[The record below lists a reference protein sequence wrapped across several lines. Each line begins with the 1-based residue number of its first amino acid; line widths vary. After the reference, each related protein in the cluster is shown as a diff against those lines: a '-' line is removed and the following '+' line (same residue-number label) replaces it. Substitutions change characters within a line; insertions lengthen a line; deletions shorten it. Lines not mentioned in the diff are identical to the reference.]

1 MKYGEKPIQH
11 QKIFAQH
18 PKEQHS
24 IFVSIDTECFCLM
37 FVYISEFFPTD
48 SLGGTFINQ
57 GYFEIVQINIFPMDY
72 RGM

>member
-24 IFVSIDTECFCLM
+24 IFVSIDTECFSLI
-37 FVYISEFFPTD
+37 FVYISEFLSTD
-48 SLGGTFINQ
+48 SLGGTFLYQ
-57 GYFEIVQINIFPMDY
+57 GYFEIVQINIYPMDY